1 MYFWTNTPNQV
12 QFITAAAQVNKL
24 RAYITDPSTSEED
37 AFQYAEQLIVA
48 GQNMQAAFD
57 MILPD
62 WYGWLNYV
70 DLANPKMQKS
80 GIIRLFVA
88 SSPNEGVI
96 LKPDGEATNS
106 AGETFYWE
114 DFYRMIALICFFGRT
129 SSIEGGAKHNPESY
143 FDE

>member
-1 MYFWTNTPNQV
+1 MYFWTNTANQV
-12 QFITAAAQVNKL
+12 EFIKAAADVNRL
-24 RAYITDPSTSEED
+24 RAYITDPNTSEED
-37 AFQYAEQLIVA
+37 AISHGEQLIA
-48 GQNMQAAFD
+48 ASNAMQSAFD
-57 MILPD
+57 TIVPD

-88 SSPNEGVI
+88 SSTSEE
-96 LKPDGEATNS
+96 LLLHPDGQATTV

-114 DFYRMIALICFFGRT
+114 DFYRMISLFCFFGRIPH
-129 SSIEGGAKHNPESY
+129 SHGKHKYHPESY